1 MIDIAKGLLMAN
13 RLMPYALN
21 LTPAPV
27 TGGTPAAAPATPS
40 GRTRA
45 TDLHMCR
52 VSEISPVRQSSQ
64 VRVAIAAARR
74 SNLSAPRVVFVIL
87 CSATGELS
95 DVFACASKFCAVT
108 RRAWPMGISTL
119 EVALSIRRVIR
130 ANFTRGV
137 GILAGKRRAAVPA
150 EDDPAVRKSNE
161 PMPLI
166 DVTSYVPAR
175 LADDDRKRK
184 GDGSPGT
191 AVITK
196 TRPQTKRPNL
206 YRVLLLNDDYTPME
220 FVVHVLER
228 FFNKDHE
235 TAHRIMMHVHQHGI
249 GECGVFTYEVA
260 ETKVTQVMDFA
271 RKHQH
276 PLQCIMEKK

>member
-1 MIDIAKGLLMAN
+1 MVL
-13 RLMPYALN
+13 
-21 LTPAPV
+21 PV
-27 TGGTPAAAPATPS
+27 
-40 GRTRA
+40 
-45 TDLHMCR
+45 
-52 VSEISPVRQSSQ
+52 
-64 VRVAIAAARR
+64 
-74 SNLSAPRVVFVIL
+74 
-87 CSATGELS
+87 
-95 DVFACASKFCAVT
+95 
-108 RRAWPMGISTL
+108 
-119 EVALSIRRVIR
+119 
-130 ANFTRGV
+130 
-137 GILAGKRRAAVPA
+137 
-150 EDDPAVRKSNE
+150 
-161 PMPLI
+161 
-166 DVTSYVPAR
+166 R

-184 GDGSPGT
+184 GEGGPGT

-220 FVVHVLER
+220 FVVHVLEQ

-249 GECGVFTYEVA
+249 GECGIFTYEVA